1 MVTIHLHQLRFFC
14 FHGIHQEERLI
25 GNEFIVNID
34 IDFDP
39 AEIIRELDETI
50 NYVTVYELVKKRM
63 LIATPLLETIGQEL
77 LASISELDTR
87 IRKLQ
92 IRIEKSNPPIEGFE
106 GTVGVTCTKQY

>member
-25 GNEFIVNID
+25 GNEFIVSID
-34 IDFDP
+34 IDFDRS
-39 AEIIRELDETI
+39 ELIRELDDTI
-50 NYVTVYELVKKRM
+50 NYVTVYELVKQRM
-63 LIATPLLETIGQEL
+63 SIATPLLETIGQEL

-106 GTVGVTCTKQY
+106 GTVGVTCIKQY

>member
-34 IDFDP
+34 IDFDRS
-39 AEIIRELDETI
+39 ELIRELDDTI
-50 NYVTVYELVKKRM
+50 NYVTVYELVKQRM
-63 LIATPLLETIGQEL
+63 SIATPLLETIGQEL